1 MPNSFYSNS
10 LSSNFIECEK
20 LRRRRTRI
28 IQVRNQTNEFSK
40 RVRLRVKQEHDDQ
53 INRIAK
59 EEYQKFIQRKKN
71 ELAVLEQEYQKALSD
86 IGLGHKGIKEHEE
99 YQSWKIRRLKR
110 DREIALCRGNQTLN
124 EIHNQKVTENK
135 IKENKNNLRK
145 CIAMTERLRAAEVRA
160 GKENLKNVNKIR
172 VVEIDAKDNSK
183 KVRFLDKG
191 KIVPS
196 GKHETESVRR
206 IPLSDISTNG
216 VEAAIIEQENEE
228 RKSWQAEKREI
239 EMARV
244 RGMASLRK
252 LRDEKENH
260 PSFSYGADSITDYTR
275 VGPVRR
281 ITDEGSKDKTIEDE
295 RIPRVLRSRT
305 SGVPEQTPQIPVDLD
320 QIPVRGPLTET
331 PVPTQISDKQ
341 SPSGSS
347 DQSGTPILDAVIS
360 RYPTDDIGRPLMGG
374 PASAFKDPKI
384 RESCIPELQ
393 DGIEITQGTPAQD
406 SPKTNEGDRNFISK
420 VLKDF
425 ELPYEH
431 GLKVKV
437 DVQEMSTINSSLSI
451 TQERER
457 TTQGETTRTTIK
469 SSTTAS
475 MSSSSSIDIT
485 KEKFLSE
492 QWKQRQMKEQG
503 FAVPEYEQLHSLIGK
518 LESKERR
525 NAKEV
530 QRQNQLRNY
539 IERLLQMKRKE
550 IDDLSITDV
559 SSLTTSFSSFK
570 ESSCSQ
576 AYSSSAQ
583 STPSYSKRNLE
594 SSIQMG
600 STIVEGF
607 SRNSKTKYR
616 SRDVVSSTPNS
627 ILSSADSKSS
637 ANKTVRFAV
646 QGKQDIVVEETNNI
660 NNWLSEQRKNLGAT
674 DRRGSYEISTK
685 NSSLS
690 SDEVEKQRNDI
701 INKTRL
707 SLTQIRNYYE
717 DQRKKIELE
726 LQTRKLRSDKKKE
739 ESHEQQ
745 KTRNGCEPCLNELSE
760 GPLTTETESSHISE
774 VAVDRNSPSIG
785 SNSSQKES
793 SMSSNNNSLNN
804 ERKNKQSKTQFEN
817 KRLADKHLALD
828 NLNKTSS
835 SGTATSSSNATA
847 ELLSRIRQIKIPA
860 LAHPPPNFW
869 NNQANYLRRVNENQM
884 QSTDVQSSSNAD
896 HTKGI
901 KKATAVDPQLLSE
914 VLKDH
919 EKIAELELKRAG
931 QNIGMES
938 ETFSSFHFTDE
949 GSLDQLS
956 EQYSSIS
963 ISSEDNA

>member
-1 MPNSFYSNS
+1 MA
-10 LSSNFIECEK
+10 L
-20 LRRRRTRI
+20 
-28 IQVRNQTNEFSK
+28 
-40 RVRLRVKQEHDDQ
+40 
-53 INRIAK
+53 
-59 EEYQKFIQRKKN
+59 
-71 ELAVLEQEYQKALSD
+71 LEQEYQKALSG

-110 DREIALCRGNQTLN
+110 DREIALCRGNQALN

-228 RKSWQAEKREI
+228 RNNWQAEKREI

-244 RGMASLRK
+244 RGKASLRK
-252 LRDEKENH
+252 LREEKENH
-260 PSFSYGADSITDYTR
+260 PSFHYGADSISDFTPT
-275 VGPVRR
+275 GPVRR
-281 ITDEGSKDKTIEDE
+281 ITDEGSENKTIEYE
-295 RIPRVLRSRT
+295 RIPRVLRSKT
-305 SGVPEQTPQIPVDLD
+305 SGVQEQIPQTLDDLD
-320 QIPVRGPLTET
+320 QIPVRGPTTET
-331 PVPTQISDKQ
+331 PVSTPISDKP

-384 RESCIPELQ
+384 GESSIPELQ
-393 DGIEITQGTPAQD
+393 DGIEITQGTPTQD

-425 ELPYEH
+425 EFPFDH

-451 TQERER
+451 TQEREK
-457 TTQGETTRTTIK
+457 TTQGEMTRTTIK
-469 SSTTAS
+469 SSTSAS

-485 KEKFLSE
+485 KERFLSE

-503 FAVPEYEQLHSLIGK
+503 FAVPEYEQLHSLIGM
-518 LESKERR
+518 LESKDRR
-525 NAKEV
+525 NTKEV

-576 AYSSSAQ
+576 AYSSSSQ

-594 SSIQMG
+594 SSIQLG

-607 SRNSKTKYR
+607 SRDSKTKHR

-646 QGKQDIVVEETNNI
+646 RSKQDIVVEETNNI
-660 NNWLSEQRKNLGAT
+660 NQWLSEQRKNLDAT
-674 DRRGSYEISTK
+674 ERRGSYEISTK

-690 SDEVEKQRNDI
+690 SDEVEKQRNEI

-739 ESHEQQ
+739 YHERQN
-745 KTRNGCEPCLNELSE
+745 TSSGCEPYQKELSE
-760 GPLTTETESSHISE
+760 GPLSTETESSHISE
-774 VAVDRNSPSIG
+774 VAVDRNSPSMH

-804 ERKNKQSKTQFEN
+804 ERKNEQPKTQFRN

-847 ELLSRIRQIKIPA
+847 ELLSRIRQIKVPA
-860 LAHPPPNFW
+860 LARPPPNFW
-869 NNQANYLRRVNENQM
+869 DNQTNYLRPENEKQM
-884 QSTDVQSSSNAD
+884 QSADVQPSTNAD

-901 KKATAVDPQLLSE
+901 KKVQAVDPKLLSD

-919 EKIAELELKRAG
+919 QKLAEVELKRAG

-963 ISSEDNA
+963 ISSEDNV